1 MRRREF
7 ITLLGGAAAAWPLT
21 ARAQQPTAPAL
32 GLLYGGTFDGLGYLL
47 PAFRQ
52 GLRQNGYIEG
62 RNLAIEFR
70 CADDHLDR
78 VPALAEDLVRR
89 QVNVMVAAGGGGSVA
104 KAAKAATIAVPIVF
118 MTNLDPVKAG
128 LVASLNRPGGNATG
142 YSFFGS
148 LLEPKK
154 LELVHELV
162 PKAAAIGMLVNPH
175 NPNADA
181 DVDIVRRAAEALG
194 HNLQVVTAGTE
205 HEFASAY
212 AALVEKGVAA
222 FVVASDPF
230 FNERREQLVAL
241 SARHALPAI
250 YEWREFVQLGG
261 LMSYGSSI
269 MDAWRQVGA
278 YAGQILKGAKPD
290 DLPVH
295 QPTKF
300 ELVVNLKA
308 AKTLGIEVPTAIL
321 LRADEVIE

>member
-1 MRRREF
+1 MKRREF
-7 ITLLGGAAAAWPLT
+7 ITLLGGAAAWPLA
-21 ARAQQPTAPAL
+21 ARAQQAALPVL
-32 GLLYGGTFDGLGYLL
+32 GLLYGGSLDGLGYLL

-62 RNLAIEFR
+62 RNLAIETR
-70 CADDHLDR
+70 AAGGDLDR

-89 QVNVMVAAGGGGSVA
+89 QVDVMVAAGGGGSVA
-104 KAAKAATIAVPIVF
+104 KAAKAATATVPIVF
-118 MTNLDPVKAG
+118 MSNLDPVKAG
-128 LVASLNRPGGNATG
+128 LVVSLNQPGGNATG
-142 YSFFGS
+142 YTFFGS

-154 LELVHELV
+154 LELMHELV

-181 DVDIVRRAAEALG
+181 DVGILRRAAEALG
-194 HNLQVVTAGTE
+194 HRLQVVTAGTE
-205 HEFASAY
+205 REFASAY
-212 AALVEKGVAA
+212 ASLVDQRAAALVVAA
-222 FVVASDPF
+222 DPF
-230 FNERREQLVAL
+230 FNERRDQLVAL

-269 MDAWRQVGA
+269 YDAWRQVGA
-278 YAGQILKGAKPD
+278 YSGQILKGAKPA

-295 QPTKF
+295 QPAKF
-300 ELVVNLKA
+300 ELVVNLKT
-308 AKTLGIEVPTAIL
+308 AKTLGIEVPIAIL